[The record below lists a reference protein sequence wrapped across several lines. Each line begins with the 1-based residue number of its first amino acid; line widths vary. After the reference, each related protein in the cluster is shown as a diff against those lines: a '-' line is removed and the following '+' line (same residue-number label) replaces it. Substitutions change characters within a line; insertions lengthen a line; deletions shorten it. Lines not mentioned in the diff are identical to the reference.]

1 VLFTVALL
9 DSGGNAGENVAVPLG
24 DARIGEP
31 GCRCT
36 ERRSTVAPGQVRP
49 RSQWR
54 AMFTQVIAYP
64 RGPLFVLH
72 VVPPAAPADGT
83 PTSVA
88 VDSGVATA
96 STAPRDFRI

>member
-1 VLFTVALL
+1 
-9 DSGGNAGENVAVPLG
+9 
-24 DARIGEP
+24 
-31 GCRCT
+31 
-36 ERRSTVAPGQVRP
+36 
-49 RSQWR
+49 
-54 AMFTQVIAYP
+54 MFTQVIAYP